1 MKRFI
6 SSSIFLVCIFLAFQ
20 IGSFRVDA
28 VGNVD
33 WFLLKE
39 NESGKEWLDLGSIKV
54 LKNNQ
59 LTVLTR
65 YYENT
70 SKVKD
75 KGETNLYVMKINCLN
90 NEFKDIS
97 INGIPQFNS
106 KWKTSNNDELIDNVI
121 TRSCAEV
128 IPR

>member
-65 YYENT
+65 YYENP
-70 SKVKD
+70 SKEKD
-75 KGETNLYVMKINCLN
+75 KGESFLYVMKINCLN

-106 KWKTSNNDELIDNVI
+106 KWKPSNDDELIDNVI

>member
-6 SSSIFLVCIFLAFQ
+6 SSSVFLVCIFLAFQ

-106 KWKTSNNDELIDNVI
+106 KWKPSNDDELIDNVI

>member
-65 YYENT
+65 YYENP
-70 SKVKD
+70 SNVKD
-75 KGETNLYVMKINCLN
+75 KGETYLYVMKINCLN

-106 KWKTSNNDELIDNVI
+106 KWKTSNDDELIDNVI

>member
-6 SSSIFLVCIFLAFQ
+6 SSSIFLVCIFLTFQ

-28 VGNVD
+28 IGNVD

-39 NESGKEWLDLGSIKV
+39 NESGKEWLDLGSIKI
-54 LKNNQ
+54 LKNSQ

-65 YYENT
+65 YYQNP
-70 SKVKD
+70 SKGKD
-75 KGETNLYVMKINCLN
+75 KGETYLYVMKINCLN
-90 NEFKDIS
+90 SEFKDIS

-106 KWKTSNNDELIDNVI
+106 KWKTSNDDELIDNVI

>member
-106 KWKTSNNDELIDNVI
+106 KWKPSNDDELIDNVI